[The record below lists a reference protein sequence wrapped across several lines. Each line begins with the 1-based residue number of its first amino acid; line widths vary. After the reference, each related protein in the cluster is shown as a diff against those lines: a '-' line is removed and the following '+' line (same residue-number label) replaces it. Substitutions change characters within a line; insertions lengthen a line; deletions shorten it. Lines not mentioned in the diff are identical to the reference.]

1 MDTGTGKTQVAV
13 LRIQAELERS
23 SAEKI
28 IWFLAP
34 TVILCHQQFKTIRS
48 QIPRVVTKI
57 LSGNDGPETWSTP
70 HMWDTFLN
78 NVSIMVTTPQV
89 LSDALQHN
97 FVRMDRLSLLIFDEG
112 M

>member
-1 MDTGTGKTQVAV
+1 
-13 LRIQAELERS
+13 
-23 SAEKI
+23 
-28 IWFLAP
+28 
-34 TVILCHQQFKTIRS
+34 
-48 QIPRVVTKI
+48 
-57 LSGNDGPETWSTP
+57 
-70 HMWDTFLN
+70 MWDTFLN